1 MSASYASFDQILPA
15 TSPSHAVSC
24 QLARPSSSSASY
36 PTSRGVVLSHLVTA
50 RDETLQVWEVR
61 ASKEGLGRPKLWHV
75 RTKTLFGSITGLQ
88 RTKTIESEADSKDR
102 LLVSFRDAKIALLEW
117 DEASQDLAT
126 VSVHTYERASQLSAG
141 LPQNF
146 RPALSLDPAY
156 RCATL
161 LLPQDAIAVLPLM
174 SSSDL
179 DLLDQDD
186 DFEELYG
193 ASSATQ
199 GNGQERKILPY
210 TPSFVL
216 PLSEVDDGLRNI
228 RDIVFLPNFQKPTA
242 AFLCEPTSQSW
253 TASLGT
259 ERDTVHLYLI
269 TLDLAAT
276 SHSILSHISN
286 LPYDT
291 LYTQPSPSLGG
302 VFVVTTTAIFHAD
315 QNGKL
320 SGVRVNGWTERIT
333 TNEAILAMPE
343 WKRADENRH
352 LDLSNSHLIWTE
364 GMPLPGESSEES
376 VRPSPGSG
384 LLLLQDGTVL
394 SLRCSLDGRAVSTIH
409 LDFVQSPPS
418 LAGVR
423 SSLATW
429 IEASQALDDVD
440 APLLFVGSMVGESK
454 VLSIGG
460 KAKQEAEQN
469 GSHQASFERSTN
481 ASKEKME
488 VDDDDD
494 ADLYGESVLPTTSN
508 EVSRT
513 GAATSASV
521 EYCLTCID
529 SLPGLGPI
537 SDISLAVVRDKN
549 QGDVVKTVVA
559 HGAGISAGLS
569 QLETRLRPRKQQ
581 DLIYGGEQTN
591 VLHVGDQTVI
601 FDAGVGEESLVCRI
615 EDQHGQMSQLGF
627 VSGGI
632 LAAGKLASD
641 ETTFAIVREST
652 LEAFDL
658 SKLDEGPIHFI
669 EAPSTILQAT
679 VEAHADGGAY
689 YITFT
694 TADGVPHIY
703 RWSRGRK
710 LLTKLSLSRPG
721 LDKAQATQVFRD
733 VSGATDAAPTSA
745 AQETSDGAHPAPL
758 SAVPAADDEEVDYGE
773 DDDEEMQNSLDVA
786 DISDDRLSPSAAD
799 GGSRRLAVITVTG
812 SLEVYTLPSLE
823 LLWRSNTLWDSPMTL
838 EGLTSAES
846 ILVCSQAIDPAQQ
859 AVWIGPLA
867 DKLGVTMVGDDGLLT
882 CWEAA
887 LLEPEAS
894 EGSAASTGQRLIFV
908 KTFAKQL
915 EPSRESYMNPPDGEL
930 RAQARISIVQ
940 RPRSDVDEGPALF
953 ISGRQP
959 GFISKTSKGGLCFL
973 ESSIEDINSLVW
985 LSDTRYVASHLGGI
999 SAAELPDDLN
1009 YDLALARSTFS
1020 TGREYTHVRPYP
1032 AIRALVAASSV
1043 EAPFALFD
1051 TEDNEIIRSLEADP
1065 TPAMSRRGAIELFK
1079 DDWSEP
1085 IDGFELEQN
1094 ETVSALELLTL
1105 TSASTATGL
1114 KEFIAVG
1121 TTIFHG
1127 EDRPTRGATYIFD
1140 IVETVPNLDDPL
1152 ANARLKLLLKEDARG
1167 PVTALSDIS
1176 GYLVCAMGQKL
1187 YIRAFENHEVLIHIA
1202 FLDTNY
1208 LTTSIRRLGSTLL
1221 LSDLKKSLTFVGFQE
1236 DPFKLTI
1243 FSRDFNDSYATTGN
1257 YLISGDSLSFI
1268 STDVSGSVRLLDYNP
1283 NIPSTQGGQRLVL
1296 RTEFQTP
1303 TEYTA
1308 STTLSGPTTTE
1319 SGGLALS
1326 NQVLLGGL
1334 NGSLSLVKPVR
1345 EEIFA
1350 RLNPLQSTMAR
1361 HVQHLGG
1368 LNPRGFRIVRNEMA
1382 SRPINKGVLDGALLR
1397 RFIEGVGRPKME
1409 ELLTLSKGGGGAASA
1424 LDEGDGG
1431 EDASGKAL
1439 VRVLSDLKQVLQ

>member
-1 MSASYASFDQILPA
+1 M
-15 TSPSHAVSC
+15 
-24 QLARPSSSSASY
+24 
-36 PTSRGVVLSHLVTA
+36 
-50 RDETLQVWEVR
+50 R
-61 ASKEGLGRPKLWHV
+61 ASKEGSGQPKLWHL
-75 RTKTLFGSITGLQ
+75 RTKTLFGAVTGLQ
-88 RTKTIESEADSKDR
+88 TTKTIESEADSKDR

-117 DEASQDLAT
+117 DEHSQDLAT
-126 VSVHTYERASQLSAG
+126 VSVHTYERASQLSSG
-141 LPQNF
+141 LPEGF
-146 RPALSLDPAY
+146 RPILSLDPAH

-186 DFEELYG
+186 EFEDLYG
-193 ASSATQ
+193 TSSPAQ
-199 GNGQERKILPY
+199 GSGQERKVLPY

-216 PLSEVDDGLRNI
+216 PLSEVDDGLRNV

-253 TASLGT
+253 TASLSS
-259 ERDTVHLYLI
+259 ERDTVHLYLV

-276 SHSILSHISN
+276 SHSILSHVSN

-320 SGVRVNGWTERIT
+320 SGVRINGWTERIT
-333 TNEAILAMPE
+333 TNDAILAMPE
-343 WKRADENRH
+343 WKRPNDHRH

-364 GMPLPGESSEES
+364 GKSLLDADSTEA
-376 VRPSPGSG
+376 VRTSPGSG
-384 LLLLQDGTVL
+384 ILLLQDGTVL
-394 SLRCSLDGRAVSTIH
+394 SLRCSLDGRAVSAIH
-409 LDFVQSPPS
+409 LDFVQSPS
-418 LAGVR
+418 TFAGVR

-429 IEASQALDDVD
+429 IQAAQALDDVE
-440 APLLFVGSMVGESK
+440 APLLFVGSMVGDSK
-454 VLSIGG
+454 LLSVGG
-460 KAKQEAEQN
+460 KARQEAQQDGLHQVTTESSTN
-469 GSHQASFERSTN
+469 GS
-481 ASKEKME
+481 KDKMDI
-488 VDDDDD
+488 DDDDD
-494 ADLYGESVLPTTSN
+494 ADLYGESNLPSISNKASRGGATTS
-508 EVSRT
+508 VST
-513 GAATSASV
+513 
-521 EYCLTCID
+521 EYSLTVID

-537 SDISLAVVRDKN
+537 SDISLAVVRDGN
-549 QGDVVKTVVA
+549 QEDIVKTVIA
-559 HGAGISAGLS
+559 HGAGSSAGLS
-569 QLETRLRPRKQQ
+569 QLETRLQPRRQQ
-581 DLIYGGEQTN
+581 DLIYGGQQTN
-591 VLHVGDQTVI
+591 ILHLGDQTVI
-601 FDAGVGEESLVCRI
+601 FDAGTGEESLVCRI
-615 EDQHGQMSQLGF
+615 EDQHGQLSQLGTIP
-627 VSGGI
+627 GGI
-632 LAAGKLASD
+632 LAAGNLAAN
-641 ETTFAIVREST
+641 EAICAIVREGT
-652 LEAFDL
+652 VETFDL
-658 SKLDEGPIHFI
+658 SQLKEGPIQSI
-669 EAPSTILQAT
+669 EAESTISYAT
-679 VEAHADGGAY
+679 VEAHPEGAAQY
-689 YITFT
+689 VTFT
-694 TADGVPHIY
+694 TADGGAHVY
-703 RWSRGRK
+703 RWSKSKKILAK
-710 LLTKLSLSRPG
+710 LHLARSDM
-721 LDKAQATQVFRD
+721 DKAQAIQLFTDF
-733 VSGATDAAPTSA
+733 SGATEVAATSA
-745 AQETSDGAHPAPL
+745 AQETLTSANAPSS

-773 DDDEEMQNSLDVA
+773 DDDEGMQDSTNVA
-786 DISDDRLSPSAAD
+786 DTSDDRVSPLEAER
-799 GGSRRLAVITVTG
+799 GSKHLAILTVSG
-812 SLEVYTLPSLE
+812 SLEVYTLPALE
-823 LLWRSNTLWDSPMTL
+823 LHWRSNSLWDSPMRL
-838 EGLTSAES
+838 EGLASAERVF
-846 ILVCSQAIDPAQQ
+846 VCSRGIEPAQQ
-859 AVWIGPLA
+859 ALWIGPLA
-867 DKLGVTMVGDDGLLT
+867 DKLGITMVGDDGLLT

-887 LLEPEAS
+887 LLEQEAS
-894 EGSAASTGQRLIFV
+894 EGSASATGQQLVFV

-915 EPSRESYMNPPDGEL
+915 ERSSESYMNPPDGEL
-930 RAQARISIVQ
+930 RSRAGIQIIQ
-940 RPRSDVDEGPALF
+940 RPRSEAGDGPALF
-953 ISGRQP
+953 ITGRQP
-959 GFISKTSKGGLCFL
+959 GFISKTSKGSICFL
-973 ESSIEDINSLVW
+973 ESSIEDINSLAW
-985 LSDTRYVASHLGGI
+985 LSDTRYVVSHLGGI
-999 SAAELPDDLN
+999 SAAELPHDLSF
-1009 YDLALARSTFS
+1009 DLALARSTFS

-1032 AIRALVAASSV
+1032 SIRALVAASSV

-1051 TEDNEIIRSLEADP
+1051 TEDNEIIRALEADP

-1257 YLISGDSLSFI
+1257 YLISGDSLAFV
-1268 STDVSGSVRLLDYNP
+1268 STDVSGSVRLLDYSP

-1296 RTEFQTP
+1296 RTEFLTP

-1334 NGSLSLVKPVR
+1334 NGSLSLVRPVP
-1345 EEIFA
+1345 EDIFA

-1397 RFIEGVGRPKME
+1397 RFVEGVGRPKME
-1409 ELLTLSKGGGGAASA
+1409 ELLTLSKGGAAGAGTQEE
-1424 LDEGDGG
+1424 DDGA
-1431 EDASGKAL
+1431 EDASGKNL
-1439 VRVLSDLKQVLQ
+1439 TRLLSDLRQVLQ

>member
-1 MSASYASFDQILPA
+1 
-15 TSPSHAVSC
+15 
-24 QLARPSSSSASY
+24 
-36 PTSRGVVLSHLVTA
+36 
-50 RDETLQVWEVR
+50 
-61 ASKEGLGRPKLWHV
+61 
-75 RTKTLFGSITGLQ
+75 
-88 RTKTIESEADSKDR
+88 
-102 LLVSFRDAKIALLEW
+102 
-117 DEASQDLAT
+117 
-126 VSVHTYERASQLSAG
+126 
-141 LPQNF
+141 
-146 RPALSLDPAY
+146 
-156 RCATL
+156 
-161 LLPQDAIAVLPLM
+161 M

-186 DFEELYG
+186 DFEDLYG
-193 ASSATQ
+193 TSTSALH
-199 GNGQERKILPY
+199 NGQERKVLPY

-216 PLSEVDDGLRNI
+216 PLSEVDDGLRNV

-253 TASLGT
+253 TASLSS
-259 ERDTVHLYLI
+259 ERDTVHLYLV

-276 SHSILSHISN
+276 SHSILSHVSN

-291 LYTQPSPSLGG
+291 LYTRPSPSLGG

-320 SGVRVNGWTERIT
+320 SGVRINGWTERIT

-343 WKRADENRH
+343 WKRPNDNRH

-364 GMPLPGESSEES
+364 GLSLPEEGSRESI
-376 VRPSPGSG
+376 RPSPGSG
-384 LLLLQDGTVL
+384 LLILQDGTVL
-394 SLRCSLDGRAVSTIH
+394 SLRCSLDGRAVSAIH
-409 LDFVQSPPS
+409 LEIVQSPPV
-418 LAGVR
+418 LTGVR

-429 IEASQALDDVD
+429 IESSQALDEVE
-440 APLLFVGSMVGESK
+440 APLLFVGSMVGESRL
-454 VLSIGG
+454 LSVGG
-460 KAKQEAEQN
+460 KAKHDAHEDGLQQASAEKPTN
-469 GSHQASFERSTN
+469 GSQD
-481 ASKEKME
+481 KMD

-494 ADLYGESVLPTTSN
+494 ADLYGESVLPSTSN
-508 EVSRT
+508 ELSR
-513 GAATSASV
+513 GAATTSGSV
-521 EYCLTCID
+521 DYSLTGID

-537 SDISLAVVRDKN
+537 SDISLAVVRDEN
-549 QGDVVKTVVA
+549 QEDIVKTLVA
-559 HGAGISAGLS
+559 HGAGLSAGLS
-569 QLETRLRPRKQQ
+569 QLEMRLQPRRQQ
-581 DLIYGGEQTN
+581 DLIYGGQQTS
-591 VLHVGDQTVI
+591 VLHIGDQTVV

-615 EDQHGQMSQLGF
+615 ENQNGQLSQLG
-627 VSGGI
+627 SINGGI
-632 LAAGKLASD
+632 LAAGKLAS
-641 ETTFAIVREST
+641 EEVVFAVVRDDA

-658 SKLDEGPIHFI
+658 SQLEEGPINSI
-669 EAPSTILQAT
+669 KVQGTIVQAAI
-679 VEAHADGGAY
+679 EAHAEEGAQY
-689 YITFT
+689 VTFT

-703 RWSRGRK
+703 RWSRSRK
-710 LLTKLSLSRPG
+710 SLARLQFARPG
-721 LDKAQATQVFRD
+721 LDKAQTTQPFTD
-733 VSGATDAAPTSA
+733 ISGATENVPTSA
-745 AQETSDGAHPAPL
+745 GQDASGGTSAAA
-758 SAVPAADDEEVDYGE
+758 SSTVPAADDDEVDYGE
-773 DDDEEMQNSLDVA
+773 DDDEEMQNSLDRA
-786 DISDDRLSPSAAD
+786 DTSVDRIPPSAAEQ
-799 GGSRRLAVITVTG
+799 GSRRLAVITITG
-812 SLEVYTLPSLE
+812 SLEVYALPSLE
-823 LLWRSNTLWDSPMTL
+823 LLWRSNSVWDSPMRL
-838 EGLTSAES
+838 EGLSSEERVF
-846 ILVCSQAIDPAQQ
+846 VCSKAVDPAQQ
-859 AVWIGPLA
+859 SVWVGPLA
-867 DKLGVTMVGDDGLLT
+867 DRLGITMVGDDGLLT

-887 LLEPEAS
+887 LLDQEAS
-894 EGSAASTGQRLIFV
+894 EGSAASTGQQLIFV

-915 EPSRESYMNPPDGEL
+915 EQSSESYMNPPDGEL
-930 RAQARISIVQ
+930 RAKARIQIMQ
-940 RPRSDVDEGPALF
+940 RPRSEVGEGPALF
-953 ISGRQP
+953 ITGRQP

-973 ESSIEDINSLVW
+973 ESSIEDINSLAW

-999 SAAELPDDLN
+999 SAAKLPDDLK
-1009 YDLALARSTFS
+1009 YDLAIARSTFS

-1032 AIRALVAASSV
+1032 SIRALVAASSV

-1257 YLISGDSLSFI
+1257 YLISGDSLSFV
-1268 STDVSGSVRLLDYNP
+1268 STDVSGSVRLLDYSP

-1334 NGSLSLVKPVR
+1334 NGSLSIVKPVR

-1350 RLNPLQSTMAR
+1350 QLNPLQSTMAR

-1397 RFIEGVGRPKME
+1397 RFVEGVGRPKME
-1409 ELLTLSKGGGGAASA
+1409 ELLILSKGGGTAANA
-1424 LDEGDGG
+1424 LEDGDGA
-1431 EDASGKAL
+1431 EDASGKGL
-1439 VRVLSDLKQVLQ
+1439 TRLLSDLRQVLQ